1 MQYNYV
7 KSSDFPVFEEEFI
20 MKKSFWKTMKTYTK
34 GYEKHLTIG
43 VVFSLITGVAV
54 AAQPLIIKYIV
65 DDGIMAPLE
74 NTQKMKAVGFF
85 CIVYLLFA
93 ALRFVAFGIAY
104 NSSQKLMEGSLCSM
118 RNAFFEKIQHLSMS
132 FYDKTA
138 SGELFNC
145 IMGSPLNNI
154 KTFLHQCVISIPYQ
168 SVSFVISLGALFSYD
183 IILTSVLLGISLIM
197 VLLNHIS
204 KKKIKKIAREYITT
218 ESESS
223 KYISDMLHGL
233 EATKI
238 YSVENDTISR
248 FETHTNTMKEKAA
261 GMAMSI
267 WFEQIKPEG
276 TQFLGIAAVYFVG
289 AFLCIYRGLSTG
301 VLFAFITSMGIILST
316 LSTVLQIL
324 LGQGNAAA
332 GLEKIQ
338 SIIDSTTDTP
348 ETPEGRARN
357 IDIERES
364 AKKSGKPC
372 IEFENASFGYDSK
385 TIYDKFNCKINYN
398 ESIGLVGGS
407 GSGKSTFTK
416 LIMRLYD
423 VDKGALKLHGRDIKD
438 FQIHD
443 MRKSFGVVPQ
453 NPFMFQCSI
462 MENIRIARP
471 EASNQDVIKAMEIAH
486 VHEFV
491 NELPMGWNT
500 IIGDGGLSLSGGQ
513 KQRIAIAR
521 AVLGNP
527 DILIFDEATS
537 ALDNISEKLIQE
549 SMEELMKDHTVI
561 IVAHRLTTIRNVDR
575 ILVFENGNIVE
586 EGNYDTLVSSDGKFK
601 ELLTFKS

>member
-1 MQYNYV
+1 
-7 KSSDFPVFEEEFI
+7 
-20 MKKSFWKTMKTYTK
+20 MKKSFWKTMSNYTK

-54 AAQPLIIKYIV
+54 AAQPLVIKYIV

-74 NTQKMKAVGFF
+74 NVQKMKAVGFF

-93 ALRFVAFGIAY
+93 TLRFVAFGIAY

-118 RNAFFEKIQHLSMS
+118 RNAFFAKIQHLSMS

-218 ESESS
+218 ESEAS

-348 ETPEGRARN
+348 ETPEGRARS

-364 AKKSGKPC
+364 AKKAGKPC
-372 IEFENASFGYDSK
+372 IEFENATFGYDSK

-423 VDKGALKLHGRDIKD
+423 VEQGAVKLHGRDIKE

-549 SMEELMKDHTVI
+549 SMEELMKTHTVI

>member
-1 MQYNYV
+1 
-7 KSSDFPVFEEEFI
+7 
-20 MKKSFWKTMKTYTK
+20 MKKSFWKTISRYTK
-34 GYEKHLTIG
+34 GHEKKIFVSVL
-43 VVFSLITGVAV
+43 FSFITGIAV
-54 AAQPLIIKYIV
+54 AIQPLVIKYIV
-65 DDGIMAPLE
+65 DDGIMADIAKDEKLRIV
-74 NTQKMKAVGFF
+74 TFF
-85 CIVYLLFA
+85 C
-93 ALRFVAFGIAY
+93 ALYVLISFLRITFFGIAY
-104 NSSQKLMEGSLCSM
+104 NATNKLMEGTLCNL
-118 RNAFFEKIQHLSMS
+118 RNAFFAKVQNLSMS

-154 KTFLHQCVISIPYQ
+154 KTFLQQCVINIPYQ
-168 SVSFVISLGALFSYD
+168 SISFVISLTALFTYD
-183 IILTSVLLGISLIM
+183 AILTAILLVIAVIM
-197 VLLNHIS
+197 VILNHIS
-204 KKKIKKIAREYITT
+204 RKKVKKIAREYIST
-218 ESESS
+218 ENEAS
-223 KYISDMLHGL
+223 KYINDMLHGL

-238 YSVENDTISR
+238 YSVENDTIVR
-248 FETHTNTMKEKAA
+248 FQNYTNRMREKAA
-261 GMAMSI
+261 GMARSI
-267 WFEQIKPEG
+267 WFQQAKPEFV
-276 TQFLGIAAVYFVG
+276 QFVG
-289 AFLCIYRGLSTG
+289 VAVVYLAGALLCIYRGLSTG
-301 VLFAFITSMGIILST
+301 VLFAFVSSMNIILAT
-316 LSTVLQIL
+316 LTMMLQTL
-324 LGQGNAAA
+324 LNQSSASA

-348 ETPEGRARN
+348 EVEAGRSRS
-357 IDIERES
+357 IEIERES
-364 AKKSGKPC
+364 AKKNGKPC
-372 IEFENASFGYDSK
+372 LEFCDAVFGYDNK
-385 TIYDKFNCKINYN
+385 PIYDKFNCKINYC

-423 VDKGALKLHGRDIKD
+423 VDEGSVNLHGRNIKD
-438 FQIHD
+438 FNIHD

-462 MENIRIARP
+462 MENVRIARP

-491 NELPMGWNT
+491 NELPNGWNT
-500 IIGDGGLSLSGGQ
+500 IIGDGGLTLSGGQ

-537 ALDNISEKLIQE
+537 ALDNISEKLIQH
-549 SMEELMKDHTVI
+549 SMEELMKKHTVI

-575 ILVFENGNIVE
+575 ILVFENGKIVE

-601 ELLTFKS
+601 ELLTFKE

>member
-1 MQYNYV
+1 
-7 KSSDFPVFEEEFI
+7 
-20 MKKSFWKTMKTYTK
+20 
-34 GYEKHLTIG
+34 
-43 VVFSLITGVAV
+43 
-54 AAQPLIIKYIV
+54 
-65 DDGIMAPLE
+65 
-74 NTQKMKAVGFF
+74 
-85 CIVYLLFA
+85 
-93 ALRFVAFGIAY
+93 
-104 NSSQKLMEGSLCSM
+104 
-118 RNAFFEKIQHLSMS
+118 MS

-154 KTFLHQCVISIPYQ
+154 KTFLHQCVISIPFQ

-183 IILTSVLLGISLIM
+183 AILTSVLLTISLIM

-204 KKKIKKIAREYITT
+204 KKKIKKIAREYIST
-218 ESESS
+218 ESEAS

-238 YSVENDTISR
+238 YSVENSTISR
-248 FETHTNTMKEKAA
+248 FESHTKTMKEKAA

-276 TQFLGIAAVYFVG
+276 MQFVGIATVYFVG

-316 LSTVLQIL
+316 LSSILQIL
-324 LGQGNAAA
+324 LGQGNATA

-338 SIIDSTTDTP
+338 NIIDSKTDTP
-348 ETPEGRARN
+348 EVEDGRSRS
-357 IDIERES
+357 IEIERES
-364 AKKSGKPC
+364 AKKNNKPC
-372 IEFENASFGYDSK
+372 LEFVDASFGYDNK
-385 TIYDKFNCKINYN
+385 PIYNKFNCKINYC

-423 VDKGALKLHGRDIKD
+423 VDEGCVNLHGRNIKD
-438 FQIHD
+438 YNLHD
-443 MRKSFGVVPQ
+443 MRKRFGVVPQ

-491 NELPMGWNT
+491 NELPNGWNT

-537 ALDNISEKLIQE
+537 ALDNISEKLIQQ

-575 ILVFENGNIVE
+575 ILVFENGDIVE
-586 EGNYDTLVSSDGKFK
+586 EGNYDTLVAGDGKFK
-601 ELLTFKS
+601 ELLTFKD

>member
-1 MQYNYV
+1 
-7 KSSDFPVFEEEFI
+7 
-20 MKKSFWKTMKTYTK
+20 MKKSFWKTIGLYTK
-34 GYEKHLTIG
+34 GHEKKIG
-43 VVFSLITGVAV
+43 ISVLFSLFTGIMVAL
-54 AAQPLIIKYIV
+54 QPLVIKYIV
-65 DDGIMAPLE
+65 DDGILADIPNYDKLRV
-74 NTQKMKAVGFF
+74 VGFL
-85 CIVYLLFA
+85 CVLYILLSF
-93 ALRFVAFGIAY
+93 LRISSFGVATNAMH
-104 NSSQKLMEGSLCSM
+104 KLMEGTLCNL
-118 RNAFFEKIQHLSMS
+118 RNAFFAKVQNLSMS

-154 KTFLHQCVISIPYQ
+154 KGFLQQCVLSVPYQ
-168 SVSFVISLGALFSYD
+168 CVSFAISLAALFTYD
-183 IILTSVLLGISLIM
+183 ALLTAILLVIGLVM
-197 VLLNHIS
+197 VFLNYRS
-204 KKKIKKIAREYITT
+204 RKKIKKIAREYIAT
-218 ESESS
+218 ESEAS
-223 KYISDMLHGL
+223 KYINDMIHGL

-238 YSVENDTISR
+238 YSVESDTINR
-248 FETHTNTMKEKAA
+248 FQSHTNTMREKAV

-267 WFEQIKPEG
+267 WFQHAKPEFV
-276 TQFLGIAAVYFVG
+276 QFSGIAVVYFAG
-289 AFLCIYRGLSTG
+289 ALLCIYRGLSTG
-301 VLFAFITSMGIILST
+301 VLFAFINSMGIILST
-316 LSTVLQIL
+316 LSGILQIFL
-324 LGQGNAAA
+324 SQSSATA

-338 SIIDSTTDTP
+338 NIIDSQTDTP
-348 ETPEGRARN
+348 EVEDGRSRS

-364 AKKSGKPC
+364 AKKNNKPC
-372 IEFENASFGYDSK
+372 LEFVDADFGYDNK
-385 TIYDKFNCKINYN
+385 PIYNKFNCKINYC

-423 VDKGALKLHGRDIKD
+423 VDGGSVNLHGRNIKD
-438 FQIHD
+438 YNLHD

-491 NELPMGWNT
+491 NELPNGWNT
-500 IIGDGGLSLSGGQ
+500 IIGDGGLNLSGGQ

-537 ALDNISEKLIQE
+537 ALDNISEKLIQQ

-575 ILVFENGNIVE
+575 ILVFENGEIVE
-586 EGNYDTLVSSDGKFK
+586 EGNYDTLVSGDGKFK
-601 ELLTFKS
+601 ELLTFKD

>member
-1 MQYNYV
+1 
-7 KSSDFPVFEEEFI
+7 
-20 MKKSFWKTMKTYTK
+20 MKKSFWKTIGLYTK
-34 GYEKHLTIG
+34 GHERKIAVSVL
-43 VVFSLITGVAV
+43 FSLITGVMV
-54 AAQPLIIKYIV
+54 ALQPLVIKYIV
-65 DDGIMAPLE
+65 DDGILADIA
-74 NTQKMKAVGFF
+74 TDAKIKTVS
-85 CIVYLLFA
+85 LLC
-93 ALRFVAFGIAY
+93 ALYVVISFLRISSFGVANNATH
-104 NSSQKLMEGSLCSM
+104 KLMEGTLCNL
-118 RNAFFEKIQHLSMS
+118 RNAFFARVQNLSMS

-138 SGELFNC
+138 SGEIFNC

-154 KTFLHQCVISIPYQ
+154 KNFLQQCVISVPYQ
-168 SVSFVISLGALFSYD
+168 CVSFAISCAALFTYD
-183 IILTSVLLGISLIM
+183 ATLTAILLAIGIVM
-197 VLLNHIS
+197 VFLNYRS
-204 KKKIKKIAREYITT
+204 RRKIKKIAREYIST
-218 ESESS
+218 ENEAS
-223 KYISDMLHGL
+223 KYINDMIHGL

-238 YSVENDTISR
+238 YSVESDTINR
-248 FETHTNTMKEKAA
+248 FEAHTNTMREKAV

-267 WFEQIKPEG
+267 WFQHAKPEFV
-276 TQFLGIAAVYFVG
+276 QFTGIAVVYLTG
-289 AFLCIYRGLSTG
+289 ALLCIYRGLSTG
-301 VLFAFITSMGIILST
+301 VLFAFINSMGIILST
-316 LSTVLQIL
+316 LSSMLQIFL
-324 LGQGNAAA
+324 NQSSATA

-348 ETPEGRARN
+348 ETEEGRARS

-364 AKKSGKPC
+364 AKKGGKPC
-372 IEFENASFGYDSK
+372 IEFKDASFGYDSK
-385 TIYDKFNCKINYN
+385 TIYDKFNCKINYC

-423 VDKGALKLHGRDIKD
+423 VESGSVNLHGRNIKD
-438 FQIHD
+438 YRLHD

-471 EASNQDVIKAMEIAH
+471 EASNQDVIRAMEIAH

-491 NELPMGWNT
+491 NELPSGWNT

-575 ILVFENGNIVE
+575 ILVFENGQIVQ
-586 EGNYDTLVSSDGKFK
+586 EGNYDSLVSSDGKFK

>member
-1 MQYNYV
+1 
-7 KSSDFPVFEEEFI
+7 
-20 MKKSFWKTMKTYTK
+20 MKKGFWKTISAYTK
-34 GYEKHLTIG
+34 GYEKHLKIG
-43 VVFSLITGVAV
+43 VVFSLITGIAV

-74 NTQKMKAVGFF
+74 NIDKMKAVGFF
-85 CIVYLLFA
+85 CIIYLLFA
-93 ALRFVAFGIAY
+93 ALRFIAFGTAY
-104 NSSQKLMEGSLCSM
+104 NSSQKLMEGCLCNM
-118 RNAFFEKIQHLSMS
+118 RNAFFAKVQHLSMS

-154 KTFLHQCVISIPYQ
+154 KTFLHQCVITIPFQ
-168 SVSFVISLGALFSYD
+168 LVSFVISLGALFSYD
-183 IILTSVLLGISLIM
+183 AILTSVLLTISLIM
-197 VLLNHIS
+197 VFLNHIS
-204 KKKIKKIAREYITT
+204 KKKIKKIAREYIST
-218 ESESS
+218 ESEAS
-223 KYISDMLHGL
+223 KYINDMLHGL

-238 YSVENDTISR
+238 YSVENSTISR
-248 FETHTNTMKEKAA
+248 FESHTNTMREKAA
-261 GMAMSI
+261 GMAMSV

-276 TQFLGIAAVYFVG
+276 MQFLGIATVYFVG

-316 LSTVLQIL
+316 LSSILQIL
-324 LGQGNAAA
+324 LGQGNATA

-338 SIIDSTTDTP
+338 SIIDSKTDTP
-348 ETPEGRARN
+348 ETEEGRTRN

-364 AKKSGKPC
+364 AKKNGKPC
-372 IEFENASFGYDSK
+372 IEFCDASFGYDSK
-385 TIYDKFNCKINYN
+385 PIYDKFNCSINYC

-423 VDKGALKLHGRDIKD
+423 VDDGSVNLHGRNIKD
-438 FQIHD
+438 YRIHD
-443 MRKSFGVVPQ
+443 MRKTFGVVPQ

-462 MENIRIARP
+462 MENVRIARP

-491 NELPMGWNT
+491 NELPSGWNT
-500 IIGDGGLSLSGGQ
+500 IIGDGGLTLSGGQ

-575 ILVFENGNIVE
+575 ILVFENGKIVE
-586 EGNYDTLVSSDGKFK
+586 EGNYDKLVSSDGKFK
-601 ELLTFKS
+601 ELLTFKND

>member
-1 MQYNYV
+1 
-7 KSSDFPVFEEEFI
+7 
-20 MKKSFWKTMKTYTK
+20 MKKSFWKTIGLYTK
-34 GYEKHLTIG
+34 GHERKIVISVL
-43 VVFSLITGVAV
+43 FSLITGVMV
-54 AAQPLIIKYIV
+54 ALQPLVIKYIV
-65 DDGIMAPLE
+65 DDGILADIATDSKLK
-74 NTQKMKAVGFF
+74 TVGFLCGLYILISF
-85 CIVYLLFA
+85 
-93 ALRFVAFGIAY
+93 LRISSFGVANNATH
-104 NSSQKLMEGSLCSM
+104 KLMEGTLCNL
-118 RNAFFEKIQHLSMS
+118 RNSFFAKVQNLSMS

-138 SGELFNC
+138 SGEIFNC

-154 KTFLHQCVISIPYQ
+154 KNFLQQCVISVPYQ
-168 SVSFVISLGALFSYD
+168 CVSFAISCAALFTYD
-183 IILTSVLLGISLIM
+183 ATLTAILLAIGLVMVVLNYRSR
-197 VLLNHIS
+197 
-204 KKKIKKIAREYITT
+204 KKIKKIAREYIST
-218 ESESS
+218 ENEAS
-223 KYISDMLHGL
+223 KYINDMIHGL

-238 YSVENDTISR
+238 YSVESDTINR
-248 FETHTNTMKEKAA
+248 FESHTNTMREKAV

-267 WFEQIKPEG
+267 WFQHAKPEFV
-276 TQFLGIAAVYFVG
+276 QFTGIAAIYFTG
-289 AFLCIYRGLSTG
+289 ALLCIYRGLSTG
-301 VLFAFITSMGIILST
+301 VLFAFINSMGIILST
-316 LSTVLQIL
+316 LSMMLQIFL
-324 LGQGNAAA
+324 NQSSATA

-348 ETPEGRARN
+348 ETEEGRARS

-364 AKKSGKPC
+364 ARKGRKPC
-372 IEFENASFGYDSK
+372 IEFKDATFGYENK
-385 TIYDKFNCKINYN
+385 PIYEKFNCKINYC

-423 VDKGALKLHGRDIKD
+423 VKDGSVNLHGKNIKD
-438 FQIHD
+438 YRLHD

-491 NELPMGWNT
+491 NELPSGWNT
-500 IIGDGGLSLSGGQ
+500 LIGDGGLTLSGGQ

-521 AVLGNP
+521 AVLGDP
-527 DILIFDEATS
+527 EILIFDEATS

-575 ILVFENGNIVE
+575 ILVFENGKIVE
-586 EGNYDTLVSSDGKFK
+586 EGNYDSLVSSDGKFK
-601 ELLTFKS
+601 ELLTFRND

>member
-1 MQYNYV
+1 
-7 KSSDFPVFEEEFI
+7 
-20 MKKSFWKTMKTYTK
+20 MKKSFWKTIGLYTK
-34 GYEKHLTIG
+34 GHERKIAISVL
-43 VVFSLITGVAV
+43 FSLITGVMV
-54 AAQPLIIKYIV
+54 ALQPLVIKYIV
-65 DDGIMAPLE
+65 DDGILADIATDSKLK
-74 NTQKMKAVGFF
+74 TVGFLCGLYILISF
-85 CIVYLLFA
+85 
-93 ALRFVAFGIAY
+93 LRISSFGVANNATH
-104 NSSQKLMEGSLCSM
+104 KLMEGTLCNL
-118 RNAFFEKIQHLSMS
+118 RNSFFAKVQNLSMS

-138 SGELFNC
+138 SGEIFNC

-154 KTFLHQCVISIPYQ
+154 KSFLQQCVISVPYQ
-168 SVSFVISLGALFSYD
+168 CVSFAISCAALFTYD
-183 IILTSVLLGISLIM
+183 ATLTAILLAIGLVMVVLNYRSR
-197 VLLNHIS
+197 
-204 KKKIKKIAREYITT
+204 KKIKKIAREYIST
-218 ESESS
+218 ENEAS
-223 KYISDMLHGL
+223 KYINDMIHGL

-238 YSVENDTISR
+238 YSVESDTINR
-248 FETHTNTMKEKAA
+248 FESHTNTMREKAV

-267 WFEQIKPEG
+267 WFQHAKPEFV
-276 TQFLGIAAVYFVG
+276 QFTGIAAIYFTG
-289 AFLCIYRGLSTG
+289 ALLCIYRGLSTG
-301 VLFAFITSMGIILST
+301 VLFAFINSMGIILST
-316 LSTVLQIL
+316 LSMMLQIFL
-324 LGQGNAAA
+324 NQSSATA

-348 ETPEGRARN
+348 ETEEGRARS

-364 AKKSGKPC
+364 ARKGRKPC
-372 IEFENASFGYDSK
+372 IEFKDATFGYENK
-385 TIYDKFNCKINYN
+385 PIYEKFNCKINYC

-423 VDKGALKLHGRDIKD
+423 VEDGSVNLYGRNIKD
-438 FQIHD
+438 YRLHD

-491 NELPMGWNT
+491 NELPSGWNT
-500 IIGDGGLSLSGGQ
+500 LIGDGGLTLSGGQ

-521 AVLGNP
+521 AVLGDP
-527 DILIFDEATS
+527 EILIFDEATS
-537 ALDNISEKLIQE
+537 ALDNISEKLIQK

-575 ILVFENGNIVE
+575 ILVFENGKIVE
-586 EGNYDTLVSSDGKFK
+586 EGNYDSLVSSDGKFK
-601 ELLTFKS
+601 ELLTFRND